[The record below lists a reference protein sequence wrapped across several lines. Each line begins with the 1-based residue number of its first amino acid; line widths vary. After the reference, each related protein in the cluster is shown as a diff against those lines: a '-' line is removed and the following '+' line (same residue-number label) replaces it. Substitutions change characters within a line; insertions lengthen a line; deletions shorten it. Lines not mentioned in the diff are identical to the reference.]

1 VSKAFTKEESAEPP
15 LVLPRR
21 APLPEGVPNYVTAAG
36 LAAYRDELSALKR
49 ERAALGTAAGAE
61 DAVRG
66 EQAALAA
73 RIAELEA
80 RLASAELVDTRELSR
95 HEVRFGA
102 QVTVRTAAGDDKNY
116 QIVGVD
122 EANAAEGR
130 LGFVSPLARALLGQ
144 RVGAVVTV
152 RTPHGDDEIELIAID
167 YD

>member
-1 VSKAFTKEESAEPP
+1 VSKAFTKEETAELP

-36 LAAYRDELSALKR
+36 LAAYRDELSELKR
-49 ERAALGTAAGAE
+49 ERAALGVAGDEAT
-61 DAVRG
+61 RG

-95 HEVRFGA
+95 QEVRFGA
-102 QVTVRTAAGDDKNY
+102 RVTVRTAAGDDKNY

-122 EANAAEGR
+122 EANAAKGR

-152 RTPHGDDEIELIAID
+152 RTPHGDDEIELIAIE